1 MDQSGS
7 PVRFWFK
14 RTLLT
19 LLSGFFLWFGI
30 DMLRAAYGLSSPFE
44 FIAVFF
50 ASNFIILISAV
61 LGLGFV
67 LSMIRRLR
75 NGEETAQP
83 GSDRESGNG
92 EEKTDA
98 D

>member
-1 MDQSGS
+1 MDQSG
-7 PVRFWFK
+7 PPLKFWSK
-14 RTLLT
+14 RILLT

-30 DMLRAAYGLSSPFE
+30 DLLRAAYGLGSPLE

-50 ASNFIILISAV
+50 SSNLIILISAT

-67 LSMIRRLR
+67 LSMIRRAR
-75 NGEETAQP
+75 HGPESPAPQDSGERGDGE
-83 GSDRESGNG
+83 RE
-92 EEKTDA
+92 DA